1 MNGNRYSQKLF
12 LLIAVLL
19 LGPAA
24 VFAQVNI
31 QCPTDPPG
39 GALVDRNGDGILRA
53 DTIVDGVSEIENA
66 LSSNLVCM
74 HLGAGD
80 GFLSMAD
87 RESYDPGNPGVH
99 DMYMF
104 GFSNLT
110 GINAEDAVTSG
121 TLAATFPAPP
131 IVLKEGDEFYLSLT
145 NVGMMMRPDLFDPHT
160 VHWHGFPEAA
170 SIFDGVPD
178 ASISINMGSTLTYY
192 YKVVKPGTYMY
203 HCHVEA
209 TEHMQMG
216 MLGNLYVTSAQD
228 GTSLIHNGKTYTKF
242 AYNDGDGSTGYDL
255 DYPIQIGSFDSAF
268 HDASVSTQPLPF
280 ATMRDD
286 YPMLNGRGYPDTVN
300 AAPQAPLDANPIGA
314 VTTQPESSLIE
325 AAPGQR
331 ILLRISDLNVTRF
344 YTLQSQ
350 GIDMQVIGRDA
361 RLLRG
366 PSPDGGITPGKNL
379 YYRSNSVTVGG
390 GESYDVII
398 EIPDSAATGDTYFLH
413 AGELNY
419 LSNGAEEYGG
429 MMTEIRVVP
438 AAG

>member
-1 MNGNRYSQKLF
+1 MHGIEHMRILF
-12 LLIAVLL
+12 LLTVMLL
-19 LGPAA
+19 FGTSSG
-24 VFAQVNI
+24 FAIVNV
-31 QCPTDPPG
+31 QCPTNPPG
-39 GALVDRNGDGILRA
+39 GSYSDLNGDGMIKA
-53 DTIVDGVSEIENA
+53 VDGEIENPV
-66 LSSNLVCM
+66 SSRQVCM

-87 RESYDPGNPGVH
+87 RENYDPSNPGVH

-110 GINAEDAVTSG
+110 GVADTDAITTG
-121 TLAATFPAPP
+121 TLAANFPAPP
-131 IVLKEGDEFYLSLT
+131 IVLTEGDDFYLSLT

-192 YKVVKPGTYMY
+192 YKVVRPGTYMY

-216 MLGNLYVTSAQD
+216 MLGNLYVRPAQD
-228 GTSLIHNGKTYTKF
+228 GTSKIDPGNGKTYTKF
-242 AYNDGDGSTGYDL
+242 AYNDGDGTTGYDVE
-255 DYPIQIGSFDSAF
+255 YPIQIGSFDSNF
-268 HDASVSTQPLPF
+268 HDLHLAVQPLPF

-286 YPMLNGRGYPDTVN
+286 YPMLNGRGYPDTVGG
-300 AAPQAPLDANPIGA
+300 APPAPADAHPVNG
-314 VTTQPESSLIE
+314 VTSQPESSLIE

-350 GIDMQVIGRDA
+350 GISMQVVGRDA

-366 PSPDGGITPGKNL
+366 PSPDGGTTPGKNL
-379 YYRSNSVTVGG
+379 YYDSNSVTVGG
-390 GESYDVII
+390 GESYDVLIQ
-398 EIPDSAATGDTYFLH
+398 IPDTASAGDTFFLH

-419 LSNGAEEYGG
+419 LSNGEEEYGG
-429 MMTEIRVVP
+429 MMTEIRVIP
-438 AAG
+438 AG